1 MSRLEEFSRALAWR
15 RHFSVQKESNVFGPW
30 WNSKTSGEMFSSR
43 SHCNKKLSTQ
53 HSFDFRSNKITF
65 DQKYFFSR
73 KNLDPILYL
82 ELSLSSRKR
91 NFRYFRSKSFQCYFH
106 FRWSVEHLVGSETN
120 LQLFLMATSSF
131 FQQRLWKCSNSEFG
145 RKIRGIL
152 IWSHLPVLKIRTEGT
167 LGFCWSRF
175 EQNFNSWPR
184 ETQESQFDKN
194 LTRNLVLPRFARL
207 LGDHQTFK
215 SKKFFVLISDRVLT
229 SSPLVL
235 DCDPKFGITKA
246 EWGIHWPAWPRIW
259 G

>member
-1 MSRLEEFSRALAWR
+1 MSRSEEFSRALAWR

-65 DQKYFFSR
+65 DQKYFFFEEKSGS
-73 KNLDPILYL
+73 D
-82 ELSLSSRKR
+82 SLPRTFSLFTKKKFSIFSVKI
-91 NFRYFRSKSFQCYFH
+91 FSMLFSFSLV
-106 FRWSVEHLVGSETN
+106 RWTFGRQRTN

-131 FQQRLWKCSNSEFG
+131 FQQRLWKCSNSDFG
-145 RKIRGIL
+145 RKIRGVL

-184 ETQESQFDKN
+184 ETRESQFDKN

-215 SKKFFVLISDRVLT
+215 SKKFLMLILDRVLT
-229 SSPLVL
+229 SSPLML
-235 DCDPKFGITKA
+235 DCDPKFGITEA
-246 EWGIHWPAWPRIW
+246 ERGIHWPAWPRIW